1 MRTYLECLSEAAE
14 INKTPHISA
23 AIKLE
28 LSDEELSL
36 LQEAADMYAELSNS
50 HKHSVMQA
58 EASASVKG
66 AAVGNSAA
74 GQSGRVGCV
83 HNTLKYIGPWYSC
96 ETCGTHFNARAEA
109 PPEGALP
116 F

>member
-1 MRTYLECLSEAAE
+1 MKTVEQLIFEKRFKDAEFDPNDYNDWAKENEYEAYTLCLTIA
-14 INKTPHISA
+14 KQ
-23 AIKLE
+23 
-28 LSDEELSL
+28 
-36 LQEAADMYAELSNS
+36 LQQHL
-50 HKHSVMQA
+50 VMQA

-83 HNTLKYIGPWYSC
+83 HNTLNYIGPWYSC
-96 ETCGTHFNARAEA
+96 KDCGLHFNARAEV

>member
-1 MRTYLECLSEAAE
+1 MKTVEQLIFEKRFKDAEFDPNDYNDWAKENEYEAYTLCLAVAKQLQQYL
-14 INKTPHISA
+14 
-23 AIKLE
+23 
-28 LSDEELSL
+28 
-36 LQEAADMYAELSNS
+36 
-50 HKHSVMQA
+50 VMQA
-58 EASASVKG
+58 EGSDGAKG

>member
-1 MRTYLECLSEAAE
+1 MKTVENLIFDKRFKGEEFDPNDYNDWAKENEYEAYTLCLAVA
-14 INKTPHISA
+14 KQ
-23 AIKLE
+23 
-28 LSDEELSL
+28 
-36 LQEAADMYAELSNS
+36 LQQHL
-50 HKHSVMQA
+50 VMQA
-58 EASASVKG
+58 EGSDVSEG

-74 GQSGRVGCV
+74 GQSGRGGCV